1 MAEELKEDVLS
12 LTLKEEKTGVDGG
25 LRIKLPPSH
34 QKLGL
39 LPDLSKISL
48 LKLVY
53 FAVGAAIFVGI
64 LFAIRGAF
72 TGKVIFEFPDAK
84 STFIGCT
91 IVLAAAV
98 LSFGVYC
105 WYRVR
110 MAALIT
116 DERKLGYTVLKELAE
131 KLPEINSTYI
141 VVNKQ
146 MSDSYARLCNSYK
159 MLCDLYGIQSASFG
173 QFLEKLKSSDLSKNS

>member
-25 LRIKLPPSH
+25 LCIKLPPSH
-34 QKLGL
+34 QELGL
-39 LPDLSKISL
+39 LPDLSKNSL

-53 FAVGAAIFVGI
+53 FAVVAVIFVVI
-64 LFAIRGAF
+64 LFSIRGF
-72 TGKVIFEFPDAK
+72 FGKMIPELPDAR
-84 STFIGCT
+84 STLIGCAV
-91 IVLAAAV
+91 VLAAAV

-116 DERKLGYTVLKELAE
+116 DERKLGYAVLKELAE
-131 KLPEINSTYI
+131 KLPEINSMYI